1 MTLLDE
7 CIDALGVK
15 AIVYDSKS
23 SSEISHKIQAL
34 VSFTSWGRIDSNKL
48 IESYSI
54 KSVNDLLRIVTEK
67 NIDEQEFYIMWND
80 ASCPIIKSKLSLILD
95 KIDDVTAVSFDT
107 WLFNFDNGY
116 IVEFYHEGEVMMY
129 YFL

>member
-1 MTLLDE
+1 
-7 CIDALGVK
+7 
-15 AIVYDSKS
+15 
-23 SSEISHKIQAL
+23 
-34 VSFTSWGRIDSNKL
+34 
-48 IESYSI
+48 
-54 KSVNDLLRIVTEK
+54 
-67 NIDEQEFYIMWND
+67 MWND